1 MQFGL
6 NNNFLLAELLVQKGY
21 IVVILRLEEIGSDRV
36 AQVVLVGEWG
46 DGELRTEFRRPE
58 VEMHYLHSV
67 SHTKY
72 LSKLLSFITYVLV
85 SLGSSKVSIPGC
97 SYTRNT

>member
-36 AQVVLVGEWG
+36 AQVVLVGE
-46 DGELRTEFRRPE
+46 
-58 VEMHYLHSV
+58 
-67 SHTKY
+67 
-72 LSKLLSFITYVLV
+72 
-85 SLGSSKVSIPGC
+85 
-97 SYTRNT
+97 